1 MMLNDL
7 LIFLSKHKSCSDK
20 PGTLTGMYTP
30 FRGSWHVVDKDM
42 DTFWELY
49 TNLYETKRKNNTRLG
64 MGITEVQGTHCC
76 LLIDVDL
83 KFSKTDITKG
93 RMYTKD
99 DICRIVHIYRDII
112 KNVVTD
118 QTIEDPYVFE
128 KQEPRIK
135 EDIIKDG
142 FHIMFLDVV
151 VTKEMHKYIHNKAIS
166 VISGMSDFDHLVG
179 VQELSDI
186 VDAAIVNNNW
196 MIYGTHKREE
206 NFGYQATGRV
216 STDFFYEVT
225 CDDPRFFSI
234 QNRTP
239 SKIREDFTPE
249 HPSPP
254 SRQTDELVIDDTF
267 CIDTC
272 DKARSLLWMLSDKR
286 VEDEPLWVRVGWCLR
301 NINTTLLPLWDEWSQ
316 RSSKYSPGECEKRWK
331 RFKPMGYK
339 MNSLC
344 YWAKNDNPEAYEAWL
359 QANTK
364 MAIRY
369 SINCGAHYDIAMIL
383 YCKYEDKY
391 KSLNPKRSDDWYYF
405 DNHRWHEMPGGYLL
419 MNEMSTE
426 LSREFMKMSNEYKKL
441 MIHTDQNVV
450 NENKNKMNKC
460 LKLAYQVKDNGFK
473 SGVLKECTRLFYD
486 PDFEKNLDDNA
497 NLVGFNNGVYDI
509 EAKEFRPGQ
518 PDDYVSKTTG
528 IDYIEFDESNETVQE
543 IYRFFIQV
551 LPDKEIREY
560 VLTIFATFLGGST
573 EEQTFQIWT
582 GGGSNGKS
590 TVVELFERAFGHEY
604 TGKFSTT
611 LLTRDRANSNACTPE
626 LQDVMRKRFASMQEP
641 NDNDV
646 IYTGAM
652 KEYTGGDKIYSRGLY
667 SKPTPFKPQF
677 KLVMLCNKM
686 PQIKGWDYG
695 TWRRIRVVPFTSSFV
710 DRPNPQNENEYAKD
724 RKLTQKFDLWKEA
737 FMWILIQRSKNY
749 MKHGIREPRLVIQAS
764 SEYKKKSDAFM
775 TFLEENFEQSAQEA
789 DKITSQQIYETCKLW
804 WRNTMNTNSPT
815 KTDLLDY
822 IQFNTKYKKS
832 GKNAYLLRFKNMEEI

>member
-1 MMLNDL
+1 MLNDL
-7 LIFLSKHKSCSDK
+7 LIFLSNHKSCNGK
-20 PGTLTGMYTP
+20 PAILTGMYPP

-42 DTFWELY
+42 DTFWDLY
-49 TNLYETKRKNNTRLG
+49 TSIYTSAHKKGTRLG
-64 MGITEVQGTHCC
+64 MGITEVQDEYCC
-76 LLIDVDL
+76 VLIDVDL
-83 KFSKTDITKG
+83 KFSKDDIAKG
-93 RMYTKD
+93 RIYTKD
-99 DICRIVHIYRDII
+99 DICKIANIYKDIINRIVI
-112 KNVVTD
+112 D
-118 QTIEDPYVFE
+118 QPIDDPYVFE
-128 KQEPRIK
+128 KREPRMK
-135 EDIIKDG
+135 ENIVKDG
-142 FHIMFLDVV
+142 FHIMFLNVV
-151 VTKEMHKYIHNKAIS
+151 VNKQIHKYIHNEAIS
-166 VISGMSDFDHLVG
+166 TIKKSNEFDHLIG
-179 VQELSDI
+179 IQELADI
-186 VDAAIVNNNW
+186 LDCAIVNNNW

-206 NFGYQATGRV
+206 NFGYQVTGRV
-216 STDFFYEVT
+216 SNDFYFYEVT

-234 QNRTP
+234 YGRSP
-239 SKIREDFTPE
+239 SVIREDVSIESTQSTTSMDTIVE
-249 HPSPP
+249 
-254 SRQTDELVIDDTF
+254 DDTF

-272 DKARSLLWMLSDKR
+272 TKVKSLLNMLSDKR
-286 VEDEPLWVRVGWCLR
+286 VEDEPLWIRVGWCLR
-301 NINTTLLPLWDEWSQ
+301 NINTAFLPLWDEWSQ

-331 RFKPMGYK
+331 RFKPMGFK

-344 YWAKNDNPEAYEAWL
+344 YWAKQDNPDAYEEWL
-359 QANTK
+359 QTNAR

-419 MNEMSTE
+419 MNEMSIE
-426 LSREFMKMSNEYKKL
+426 LSKEFSKMSYEYKKQ
-441 MIHTDQNVV
+441 MIHTDQTVV
-450 NENKNKMNKC
+450 NENKNKMNRC

-473 SGVLKECTRLFYD
+473 SGVLKECARLFYD

-518 PDDYVSKTTG
+518 PDDYISKSTG
-528 IDYIEFDESNETVQE
+528 IDYIEFDESSEIVKE
-543 IYRFFIQV
+543 IYQFFSQV
-551 LPDKEIREY
+551 LPNPEIREY
-560 VLTIFATFLGGST
+560 VLTIFSTFLGGST

-710 DRPNPQNENEYAKD
+710 DHPNPQNENEYAKD
-724 RKLTQKFDLWKEA
+724 RKLTKKFDLWKEA

-749 MKHGIREPRLVIQAS
+749 MKQGINEPRLVIQAS

-775 TFLEENFEQSAQEA
+775 TFLEENFEQSNQEA
-789 DKITSQQIYETCKLW
+789 DKITSQQMYETCKLW
-804 WRNTMNTNSPT
+804 WRNTMNTNPPT
-815 KTDLLDY
+815 KSDLMDY

-832 GKNAYLLRFKNMEEI
+832 GKNAYLLRFKNMEEF